1 MSGEHLRSRYGDGNE
16 RIGGT
21 RPREAYQRPATEP
34 TPSERTGRVREVRR
48 RREPTVRQVPADATR
63 PTSGDAHHDT
73 QCEHHVQSQ
82 KLTRFI
88 AGPTR
93 PLPHHVPQQ
102 HSPVTYHVQSP
113 GYSDFLLLSKRCG
126 IVYPENFSRDQTA
139 LVESFVG
146 NHLAE
151 SELKAEP
158 GGPIGFI
165 ALLNGEAVPFQFAIS
180 PRGTAGIADEA
191 SQAAPP
197 SNRVEQPFSTP
208 IQMQLISLR
217 ACSYT

>member
-1 MSGEHLRSRYGDGNE
+1 MHGGTRPQLHTSMSTRYGNGKCHGSQHDSVMSGEHLRSRYGDGNE

-93 PLPHHVPQQ
+93 PLPHHMPQQ
-102 HSPVTYHVQSP
+102 HSPVTCHVQSP
-113 GYSDFLLLSKRCG
+113 GYSDFPPLQEVRHRLPRDLL
-126 IVYPENFSRDQTA
+126 A
-139 LVESFVG
+139 
-146 NHLAE
+146 
-151 SELKAEP
+151 
-158 GGPIGFI
+158 
-165 ALLNGEAVPFQFAIS
+165 
-180 PRGTAGIADEA
+180 
-191 SQAAPP
+191 
-197 SNRVEQPFSTP
+197 
-208 IQMQLISLR
+208 
-217 ACSYT
+217 